1 MPQTETTEPVP
12 VQDDYG
18 RPHNFGW
25 ARSPLFT
32 YDHNLLMSP
41 RRSISESDR
50 YVLFSPTHMVVL
62 EILDD
67 GYLGY
72 MCLCVAS
79 MKDKKRSTHT
89 FLTPFSLGSF
99 ELPADSETGSIKFRQ
114 KKNYLNFAVMDRGI
128 RIIKVDIPLFSHNR
142 SLRGEVVLTP
152 PPDAESLV
160 THMPWREKRNAF
172 CYSRKSPWYSVEGVI
187 QLGTSELIFTKGN
200 GWGIFDWNR
209 GVRPR
214 KDLRFWAA
222 SCGLTTGGLTTGD
235 ITDSHQVGFSVG
247 HNSADSSLGTENAFF
262 LDGKL
267 HKLDQV
273 TFHIPSDRYAPWR
286 FTSNDSRLEMT
297 FSPQQERD
305 ETHQMFFYS
314 LKRRQ
319 SFGSFS
325 GRVTLDNGYDFEF
338 SDITG
343 FAERRK
349 SRF

>member
-1 MPQTETTEPVP
+1 MSQPEITEPVP
-12 VQDDYG
+12 ALDELG
-18 RPHNFGW
+18 RPQNFGW
-25 ARSPLFT
+25 ARSPFFM
-32 YDHNLLMSP
+32 YDHNLLMAP

-50 YVLFSPTHMVVL
+50 YVLFSPNNVFIF

-72 MCLCVAS
+72 ICLSVAS
-79 MKDKKRSTHT
+79 LKDKKRSTHT

-99 ELPADSETGSIKFRQ
+99 NLPGDSESDSIKFRK
-114 KKNYLNFAVMDRGI
+114 KKNYLNFAAMNKGI
-128 RIIKVDIPLFSHNR
+128 RIIKVDIPQFSRNR

-152 PPDAESLV
+152 PEGAESLV

-172 CYSRKSPWYSVEGVI
+172 SCSRRSPWYSVEGVI
-187 QLGTSELIFTKGN
+187 QLGTSELVFTRGN

-214 KDLRFWAA
+214 RDLRFWAA
-222 SCGLTTGGLTTGD
+222 GCGQSAGR
-235 ITDSHQVGFSVG
+235 QPAFSVG
-247 HNSADSSLGTENAFF
+247 HNSADASLGTENAFF

-273 TFHIPSDRYAPWR
+273 TFHIPSDRHVPWR
-286 FTSNDSRLEMT
+286 FTSNDNRLEMI
-297 FSPQQERD
+297 FLPQQERD
-305 ETHQMFFYS
+305 ENHQMLFYS

-319 SFGSFS
+319 LFGSFS
-325 GRVTLDNGYDFEF
+325 GRVTLDDGSDFEF
-338 SDITG
+338 SNITG

>member
-1 MPQTETTEPVP
+1 MPQTETTGPVP
-12 VQDDYG
+12 ALDELG
-18 RPHNFGW
+18 RPQNFGW
-25 ARSPLFT
+25 ARSPFFG
-32 YDHNLLMSP
+32 YDRSLLMAP

-50 YVLFSPTHMVVL
+50 YILSSPTHVFIF

-72 MCLCVAS
+72 MCLSVAS
-79 MKDKKRSTHT
+79 LKDKKRSTHT

-99 ELPADSETGSIKFRQ
+99 GLPNDSASGSIKYR
-114 KKNYLNFAVMDRGI
+114 KEKNYLNFAAMDRGI
-128 RIIKVDIPLFSHNR
+128 RIIKVDIPHFSRNR

-152 PPDAESLV
+152 PDEADALV

-172 CYSRKSPWYSVEGVI
+172 CYSRRSPCYSVEGVI
-187 QLGTSELIFTKGN
+187 QIGITELVFTRGS

-209 GVRPR
+209 GVRPG

-222 SCGLTTGGLTTGD
+222 GCGQHAGR
-235 ITDSHQVGFSVG
+235 QVGFSVG
-247 HNSADSSLGTENAFF
+247 HNTADSSQGTENAFF

-273 TFHIPSDRYAPWR
+273 TFHIPSDRLVPWR
-286 FTSNDSRLEMT
+286 FTSNDNRLEMA
-297 FSPQQERD
+297 FLPQQERD
-305 ETHQMFFYS
+305 ENHQMLFYS

-319 SFGSFS
+319 MFGSFS
-325 GRVTLDNGYDFEF
+325 GRVTLDCGSCFEF
-338 SDITG
+338 SNIAG